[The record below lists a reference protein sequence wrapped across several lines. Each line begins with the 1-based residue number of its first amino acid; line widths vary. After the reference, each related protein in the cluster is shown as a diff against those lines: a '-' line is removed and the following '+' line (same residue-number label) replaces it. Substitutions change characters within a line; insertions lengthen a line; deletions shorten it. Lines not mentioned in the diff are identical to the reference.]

1 VELTELKEEA
11 LKEYWKQSKSA
22 KKGWQNFIGV
32 QSEWLQ
38 GIGWGLVFFA
48 IIPPFFA
55 LGKLIGNQGYSYLAA
70 DGTRITA
77 SAPIDSYGMGN
88 QSISLQQVANYI
100 DTTHI
105 AHNLW
110 YAGIASVILVI
121 IAMILWFVDAG
132 ITKSKQNKFVEQYI
146 FEHGKASK

>member
-1 VELTELKEEA
+1 MELTELKEEA

-22 KKGWQNFIGV
+22 EKGWQKFIGV
-32 QSEWLQ
+32 QSKWLQ
-38 GIGWGLVFFA
+38 GIGWGMIFLA
-48 IIPPFFA
+48 IIPPFLA
-55 LGKLIGNQGYSYLAA
+55 LGKLIENQGYSYLSA

-77 SAPIDSYGMGN
+77 SAPIASYGMGN
-88 QSISLQQVANYI
+88 QSIPLQQIANYI

-132 ITKSKQNKFVEQYI
+132 ITKSKRNEFIQQYI
-146 FEHGKASK
+146 FEHGKVNK